1 MFVLGKRFLVVSEKK
16 SLWWHARADTSC
28 TGLVSGALLLFDKK
42 DGKVTRLPLLT
53 SSEGNRRM
61 FVDEHLAER
70 CLVCCFLGVLGLRVT
85 AAQTYNGRRSC
96 FLAFWVGCEGCFGFV
111 FPFYFYGCEYQ

>member
-1 MFVLGKRFLVVSEKK
+1 
-16 SLWWHARADTSC
+16 
-28 TGLVSGALLLFDKK
+28 
-42 DGKVTRLPLLT
+42 LPLLT

-61 FVDEHLAER
+61 FVDEHLAEW

-96 FLAFWVGCEGCFGFV
+96 FLAFRVARDVLGLFFTIFMVANTSDGCR
-111 FPFYFYGCEYQ
+111 